1 MVYSIKNH
9 HWGYKPQINKKNNL
23 KIISISFDNSKQG
36 IVKHRY
42 RQIPLMFYCLV
53 NRLGYIEGFVQDR
66 SNSIAN
72 ALEPLQSHTRPS
84 IWPTHVQVILC
95 FYPHNTHC
103 QFNMFYHWLYTY
115 PPQFK
120 WRDWNRKGFI
130 YPCGYQNY
138 KYQFTHGSQH
148 DTQWNI
154 CAYYYI
160 YLSNKQKNRVMWL
173 VRVQGTDLI

>member
-1 MVYSIKNH
+1 MV
-9 HWGYKPQINKKNNL
+9 
-23 KIISISFDNSKQG
+23 
-36 IVKHRY
+36 
-42 RQIPLMFYCLV
+42 YCLV
-53 NRLGYIEGFVQDR
+53 NRLGYIEGLVQDR

-72 ALEPLQSHTRPS
+72 ALEPLQSRTKPS

-103 QFNMFYHWLYTY
+103 QFNMFCHWLYTY

-148 DTQWNI
+148 VFNVDLFSTKPLGINFIEIWIKTQQNNFISRKCTWK
-154 CAYYYI
+154 CC
-160 YLSNKQKNRVMWL
+160 LSCLQNVSHYVIDFNVLRSE
-173 VRVQGTDLI
+173 VQLDHRPVLIAFISISVIIGMD